1 MSPSMPPQQLGG
13 AALLNL
19 VQLGNDGNTITL
31 TIASF

>member
-1 MSPSMPPQQLGG
+1 MPSSMPQQQLGG

-19 VQLGNDGNTITL
+19 VQIGKGSTVTL